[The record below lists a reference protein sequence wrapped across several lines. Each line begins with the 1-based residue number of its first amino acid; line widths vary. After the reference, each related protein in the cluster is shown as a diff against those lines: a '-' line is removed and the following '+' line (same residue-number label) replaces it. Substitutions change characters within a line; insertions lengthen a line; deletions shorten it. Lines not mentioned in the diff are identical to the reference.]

1 MNVPL
6 AFSEEPATVI
16 SFSSDTVQDKGS
28 WTKNPRKQ
36 IRSNKI
42 APKQKYYLNFLLNS
56 KNV

>member
-1 MNVPL
+1 VPL